1 MRILY
6 DHKNYINNKLHI
18 ITSKQLYLES
28 INKKNSSI
36 NIHAYSFNIITD
48 KKKINSKKN
57 KCYIQNDLSFEYAL
71 AILARANVKNIYLIG
86 FDGYDDNYENN
97 KINEILELY
106 KKKYRFNIKTLTK
119 SKYNIP
125 SLSIYSLI

>member
-36 NIHAYSFNIITD
+36 NIHDYSFNIITD
-48 KKKINSKKN
+48 KKKL
-57 KCYIQNDLSFEYAL
+57 IQ
-71 AILARANVKNIYLIG
+71 R
-86 FDGYDDNYENN
+86 
-97 KINEILELY
+97 KINVIF
-106 KKKYRFNIKTLTK
+106 KMICH
-119 SKYNIP
+119 
-125 SLSIYSLI
+125 LSIYI